1 MSKTQL
7 FDLDGKIAFVSGAS
21 RGIGEAIAKLLAQQ
35 GAHVIVSSRK
45 IDGCQ
50 HVADAIIADG
60 GKATAIACHIGE
72 MEQIT
77 GVFARIREEFG
88 RLDILVNNAATNPQF
103 CNVLDTDLG
112 AFQKTVDVNIRGY
125 FFMSVEAG
133 KLMREHG
140 GGSIINVASINGVSP
155 GVFARI
161 REEFGRLDILV
172 NNAATNPQFCNV
184 LDTDLGAF
192 QKTVDVNIRGYF
204 FMSVE
209 AGKLMRENGGGS
221 IINVASI
228 NGVSPGVFQGIYSV
242 TKAAV
247 INMTKVF
254 AKECAQ
260 FGIRCNALLP
270 GLTDTKFASALVKN
284 DAILK
289 QALTQIPLKRVA
301 DPSEMAGAVLYL
313 ASDASSYTTGVSL
326 NVDGGF
332 LS

>member
-7 FDLDGKIAFVSGAS
+7 FDLEGKIAFVSGAS

-50 HVADAIIADG
+50 AVADEINAAG

-72 MEQIT
+72 MEQIQA
-77 GVFARIREEFG
+77 VFAQIREQFG

-103 CNVLDTDLG
+103 CNVLDTDLS

-125 FFMSVEAG
+125 YFMSIEGG
-133 KLMREHG
+133 KLMK
-140 GGSIINVASINGVSP
+140 A
-155 GVFARI
+155 
-161 REEFGRLDILV
+161 
-172 NNAATNPQFCNV
+172 
-184 LDTDLGAF
+184 
-192 QKTVDVNIRGYF
+192 
-204 FMSVE
+204 
-209 AGKLMRENGGGS
+209 NGGGS
-221 IINVASI
+221 IINVASV
-228 NGVSPGVFQGIYSV
+228 NGVTPGDFQGIYSV

-247 INMTKVF
+247 ISMTKVF

-260 FGIRCNALLP
+260 FNIRCNALLP
-270 GLTDTKFASALVKN
+270 GLTDTKFASALVSN
-284 DAILK
+284 DAIRNV
-289 QALTQIPLKRVA
+289 ALQRIPLKRVA

-313 ASDASSYTTGVSL
+313 ASDASSYTTGVTL

-332 LS
+332 LA

>member
-1 MSKTQL
+1 MSKTHL

-35 GAHVIVSSRK
+35 GAHVIVSRRK

-50 HVADAIIADG
+50 AVADAIVAEG

-72 MEQIT
+72 MEQIQS
-77 GVFARIREEFG
+77 VFAQIREQFG

-103 CNVLDTDLG
+103 CNVLDTDLS

-125 FFMSVEAG
+125 YFMSIEGG
-133 KLMREHG
+133 KLMK
-140 GGSIINVASINGVSP
+140 
-155 GVFARI
+155 
-161 REEFGRLDILV
+161 
-172 NNAATNPQFCNV
+172 Q
-184 LDTDLGAF
+184 
-192 QKTVDVNIRGYF
+192 
-204 FMSVE
+204 
-209 AGKLMRENGGGS
+209 NGGGS

-228 NGVSPGVFQGIYSV
+228 NGVSPGEFQGIYSV

-247 INMTKVF
+247 ISMTKVF

-270 GLTDTKFASALVKN
+270 GLTDTKFASALTKN
-284 DAILK
+284 DAILNV
-289 QALTQIPLKRVA
+289 ALQRIPLKRVA
-301 DPSEMAGAVLYL
+301 DPSEMAGTVLYL
-313 ASDASSYTTGVSL
+313 ASDASSYTTGVAL